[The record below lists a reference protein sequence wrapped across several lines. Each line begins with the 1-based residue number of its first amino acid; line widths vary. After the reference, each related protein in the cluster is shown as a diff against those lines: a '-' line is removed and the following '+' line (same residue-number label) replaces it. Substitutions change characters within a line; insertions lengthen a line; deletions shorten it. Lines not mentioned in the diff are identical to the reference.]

1 MVNKQTLEAH
11 QYWYYFGNC
20 TPYPKQI
27 AKGTSPREPF
37 VRFETKKKCQEFID
51 KNNRVNRSKKQTPKP
66 ICIELK
72 NKAMLVDYR
81 STNDGVSIDNTNSNC
96 KYIKLSYSKGYGVFI
111 ELNKIAI
118 INKSYD
124 SFIEDLEL
132 AMNEANK
139 YLNKTK

>member
-1 MVNKQTLEAH
+1 M
-11 QYWYYFGNC
+11 
-20 TPYPKQI
+20 
-27 AKGTSPREPF
+27 
-37 VRFETKKKCQEFID
+37 TKQEFIAN
-51 KNNRVNRSKKQTPKP
+51 KIKTTKKQTPKP

-132 AMNEANK
+132 AKLAMNEANK